1 VGRIEEMTFVSP
13 EKQFKEIR
21 PGDEMFHMI
30 DGIKLVPRA
39 SFEIGEG
46 CPEYFKTIIAKAY
59 TEGWLIPV
67 AYMKESEYVWEKL
80 GD

>member
-1 VGRIEEMTFVSP
+1 MFTTPDKTFKKIKQGDTDFMMTDG
-13 EKQFKEIR
+13 FKI
-21 PGDEMFHMI
+21 I
-30 DGIKLVPRA
+30 PRA

-46 CPEYFKTIIAKAY
+46 CPQYFKTIIAKAY
-59 TEGWLIPV
+59 SDGWLIPV

>member
-1 VGRIEEMTFVSP
+1 MTFTIP
-13 EKQFKEIR
+13 DKTFKKIKQ
-21 PGDEMFHMI
+21 GDPDFNI
-30 DGIKLVPRA
+30 GDGIKIIPRA

-46 CPEYFKTIIAKAY
+46 CPQYFKTIIAKAY
-59 TEGWLIPV
+59 SDGWLIPV